1 MNLFGTDG
9 IRGIANHYPITPE
22 MGIQLGRAVVTFCMR
37 EGIPPLVVVGR
48 DTRGSG
54 DMLAHAVLS
63 GILSSGGRAKDVK
76 VLPTPA
82 VARLVRELEAGAGIV
97 ITASHNPW
105 DYNGFKIFDREGYK
119 LSEDKE
125 ADLEELML
133 SSSPPDVPDEAIAY
147 GKVDELESA
156 DERYLTFLQETL
168 PPGLTFADTTMVLDC
183 ANGASYRVAP
193 ALFERMGVRLEVI
206 CSKPDGKNINSGCG
220 SEHIS
225 QLRKKVVE
233 VNARLGLAFD
243 GDGDRVIAVDEQGEA
258 LSGDQILAVCAK
270 HLKEKGELS
279 GNLVVSTVMSSAGFR
294 AALRSMGIAH
304 AETSV
309 GDRNV
314 AQAMRTRGAV
324 LGGEESGH
332 LIFMNHHTTG
342 DGLLSGLQLL
352 SALEESGA
360 TLSELAAIVPKFPKR
375 LINVK
380 VLSKPAIST
389 IPALTAAIGE
399 VERLI
404 GEGGRVLV
412 RYSGTEPLCRVL
424 VEGEDEET
432 VESGAMKIAD
442 AISAVLGQSNSSDS
456 SAG

>member
-22 MGIQLGRAVVTFCMR
+22 MGIQLGRAVVTFCQR
-37 EGIPPLVVVGR
+37 EGIPPLIVVGR

-63 GILSSGGRAKDVK
+63 GILSSGGRAKDVR

-82 VARLVRELEAGAGIV
+82 VAHLVRGLEAGAGIV

-125 ADLEELML
+125 ADIEELML
-133 SSSPPDVPDEAIAY
+133 SSSPPDVPDEAVAY
-147 GKVDELESA
+147 GRVDELETA
-156 DERYLTFLQETL
+156 AERYLTFLQETL
-168 PPGLTFADTTMVLDC
+168 PPGRQFSDETVVLDC
-183 ANGASYRVAP
+183 ANGATYRVAP
-193 ALFERMGVRLEVI
+193 ALFERIGVKLEVI

-220 SEHIS
+220 SEHIA
-225 QLRKKVVE
+225 QLKKRVLEVE
-233 VNARLGLAFD
+233 ARLGLAFD
-243 GDGDRVIAVDEQGEA
+243 GDGDRVIAVDEMGEA
-258 LSGDQILAVCAK
+258 LSGDQILAICAK
-270 HLKEKGELS
+270 RLKEKGELQ
-279 GNLVVSTVMSSAGFR
+279 GNLLVSTVMSSAGFR
-294 AALRSMGIAH
+294 KTLRSMGITH
-304 AETSV
+304 VETSV
-309 GDRNV
+309 GDRHV
-314 AQAMRTRGAV
+314 AQAMRTRGAI

-352 SALEESGA
+352 LALEDSGA
-360 TLSELAAIVPKFPKR
+360 RLSELAALVPKFPKK

-380 VLSKPAIST
+380 VFSKPAIST
-389 IPALTAAIGE
+389 IPALTAGIGE
-399 VERLI
+399 VERIL

-424 VEGEDEET
+424 VEGEDEKT

-442 AISAVLGQSNSSDS
+442 SIAAVLGQSNSSDS